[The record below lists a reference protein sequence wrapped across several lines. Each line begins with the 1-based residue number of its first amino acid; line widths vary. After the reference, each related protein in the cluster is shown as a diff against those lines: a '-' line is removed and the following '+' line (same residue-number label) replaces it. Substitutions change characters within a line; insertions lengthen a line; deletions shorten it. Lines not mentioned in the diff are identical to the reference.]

1 MDADNFRRIFGEF
14 RFKYSLILRQQ
25 DLNPSRLSEYVLL
38 FFLYFIEIRMPMLH
52 GNNRNIS
59 DTIFYIST
67 RRNLKR
73 QNNIRRKL
81 SNC

>member
-38 FFLYFIEIRMPMLH
+38 FFLYFIEIRMPMQH
-52 GNNRNIS
+52 GNGIS
-59 DTIFYIST
+59 PTPSFIYPLEEI
-67 RRNLKR
+67 
-73 QNNIRRKL
+73 
-81 SNC
+81 

>member
-38 FFLYFIEIRMPMLH
+38 FFLYFIEIRM
-52 GNNRNIS
+52 RNMVTTGIS
-59 DTIFYIST
+59 PTPSFIYPLEEI
-67 RRNLKR
+67 
-73 QNNIRRKL
+73 
-81 SNC
+81 

>member
-38 FFLYFIEIRMPMLH
+38 FFLYFIEIRMSMQH
-52 GNNRNIS
+52 GTTGIS
-59 DTIFYIST
+59 PTPSFIYPLEEI
-67 RRNLKR
+67 
-73 QNNIRRKL
+73 
-81 SNC
+81 